1 MTEKNFVIIDGKKF
15 YDDDLDFS
23 DIPIDNG
30 EIGTNEKGSGEK
42 TGSSSGIL
50 TSSTLEN
57 PMIDFVY
64 GIWSFNLKPFGLKS
78 EKLNLFIDL
87 YKLKKIKDLI
97 FVLNEFQKKQEY
109 YHFNE
114 ILTLLNNVTKYY
126 LKKSLKELLL
136 SSPMTKIQ
144 WLKELEIEQ
153 EEKQDLNV
161 KEEVKDFYLK
171 ENKVILKEEQL
182 EQSLINKKED
192 ETNEKQEQMKESV
205 EEDEFDLFGK
215 RTEEELDKDEEIYIF
230 SGCKFKS

>member
-30 EIGTNEKGSGEK
+30 EIGINEKGSEGK
-42 TGSSSGIL
+42 TGNGSGVL

-87 YKLKKIKDLI
+87 YKLTKIKDLI

-153 EEKQDLNV
+153 EEKQDF
-161 KEEVKDFYLK
+161 EVK
-171 ENKVILKEEQL
+171 ENKIILKEEQL
-182 EQSLINKKED
+182 IEQSIINKKED
-192 ETNEKQEQMKESV
+192 KIDEKQEQIKGDD

-215 RTEEELDKDEEIYIF
+215 RSEEELDKDEEIYIF
-230 SGCKFKS
+230 SGYKFKS

>member
-30 EIGTNEKGSGEK
+30 EIGINEKGSEGK
-42 TGSSSGIL
+42 TGSGSGVL

-153 EEKQDLNV
+153 EEKQDL
-161 KEEVKDFYLK
+161 EIK
-171 ENKVILKEEQL
+171 ENKIILKEEQL
-182 EQSLINKKED
+182 IEQSIINKK
-192 ETNEKQEQMKESV
+192 
-205 EEDEFDLFGK
+205 EDEFDLFGK
-215 RTEEELDKDEEIYIF
+215 RSEEELDKDEEIYIF
-230 SGCKFKS
+230 SGYKFKS

>member
-23 DIPIDNG
+23 DIPIDSG
-30 EIGTNEKGSGEK
+30 EIGINEKGSGEK
-42 TGSSSGIL
+42 TGSNSGVL

-64 GIWSFNLKPFGLKS
+64 GVWSFNLKPFGLKS

-144 WLKELEIEQ
+144 WLKELEIEKEDK
-153 EEKQDLNV
+153 EEKQDFNT
-161 KEEVKDFYLK
+161 KEEMKDG
-171 ENKVILKEEQL
+171 NKVILKEDRL
-182 EQSLINKKED
+182 GRSLINKKED
-192 ETNEKQEQMKESV
+192 EINEKQTKDNTKKD
-205 EEDEFDLFGK
+205 DEFDLFGK
-215 RTEEELDKDEEIYIF
+215 RSEEELNKDEEIYIF
-230 SGCKFKS
+230 SGYKFKS

>member
-30 EIGTNEKGSGEK
+30 EIGINEKGSEGK
-42 TGSSSGIL
+42 TGSGSGVL

-153 EEKQDLNV
+153 EEKQDL
-161 KEEVKDFYLK
+161 EVK
-171 ENKVILKEEQL
+171 ENKIILKEEQL
-182 EQSLINKKED
+182 IEQSIINKKED
-192 ETNEKQEQMKESV
+192 EIDEKQEQIKEND

-215 RTEEELDKDEEIYIF
+215 RSEEELDKDEEIYIF
-230 SGCKFKS
+230 SGYKFKS